1 MSSDGIMNHQQLI
14 RGLIKLCRDKA
25 SGTVFLNI
33 EDGNSARLVL
43 NQGVICWAAFKEL
56 RGESAI
62 DAISGIGAAR
72 FKFNPILKLAIGEQQ
87 LPSTPEVLKRLN
99 TYTDDEQEELVPT
112 VTDVVSPLHP
122 VDTGT
127 GGDRPFKL
135 DQVRTVLERESME
148 YLGPMARLLCGDYLK
163 SLPAN
168 LSLVQVRHVMNALL
182 QDINDEQKGQR
193 FLERVR
199 NALGI
204 H

>member
-1 MSSDGIMNHQQLI
+1 MVSESIMNHRQLI

-43 NQGVICWAAFKEL
+43 NQGVIRWAAFKDL
-56 RGESAI
+56 RGVPAI
-62 DAISGIGAAR
+62 DAISEIGAAR
-72 FKFNPILKLAIGEQQ
+72 LKFNPVLKLSIGEQQ

-99 TYTDDEQEELVPT
+99 SHASVEQGEDEEVPT
-112 VTDVVSPLHP
+112 ITDVVSSKPPL
-122 VDTGT
+122 DT

-135 DQVRTVLERESME
+135 NQVRGVLEQESME
-148 YLGPMARLLCGDYLK
+148 YLGPMARLICGDYLK
-163 SLPAN
+163 SLPAD
-168 LSLVQVRHVMNALL
+168 LSLLQVRQVMNALL

-193 FLERVR
+193 FMERVR
-199 NALGI
+199 RGLGI